1 MLARL
6 SLSFECGETH
16 WARPAF
22 DALRRWVRKSLIG
35 SVMDGCCC
43 GLAPSDHIRL
53 PAGKCLPGGLGDA
66 RDLAGE
72 RELAERDA
80 GDAEAAVEAA
90 RAAAERAAVADAD
103 LGGIARE
110 LRQLLLGGEELV
122 VGRRRVGED
131 RLELGALGGV
141 LLDEADALLV
151 TFDGG
156 SFRHGRKELGGG

>member
-1 MLARL
+1 MFLRLARRII
-6 SLSFECGETH
+6 SDF
-16 WARPAF
+16 
-22 DALRRWVRKSLIG
+22 RRE
-35 SVMDGCCC
+35 SV
-43 GLAPSDHIRL
+43 
-53 PAGKCLPGGLGDA
+53 LPGGLGDA

-90 RAAAERAAVADAD
+90 GPAAERAAVADAD
-103 LGGIARE
+103 LGGVARE

-131 RLELGALGGV
+131 GLQFGALDGV

-156 SFRHGRKELGGG
+156 SFRPGRKGLGGGSLGGPPRHGCGRGGVQAP